1 MTGIESCNC
10 TTLRAAARR
19 VSQFYD
25 AKLAPSGLRVTQYA
39 ILALLRE
46 GDLTVNELAHRL
58 DLDRTTTGKNMRPLE
73 RDRLVAVTASPED
86 RRRRTIA
93 LTPRGAAA
101 LRDAAPLWRA
111 AQREF
116 ERLNGSTVADTL
128 RSMLTSVRVEPT
140 TRTSTRVEDGAGAA
154 RSRAADR
161 SAT

>member
-1 MTGIESCNC
+1 
-10 TTLRAAARR
+10 

-46 GDLTVNELAHRL
+46 GELTVNELAHRL
-58 DLDRTTTGKNMRPLE
+58 DLDRTTTGKNLRPLE
-73 RDRLVAVTASPED
+73 RDRLVAVAAAPED

-93 LTPRGAAA
+93 LTPRGVAA

-116 ERLNGSTVADTL
+116 ERLNGADIADAM
-128 RSMLTSVRVEPT
+128 RAMLTSVRVEPT
-140 TRTSTRVEDGAGAA
+140 TRTSTRAAAGAA
-154 RSRAADR
+154 SPRSRGADR
-161 SAT
+161 SES